1 MRVSPWLAHCYTA
14 LGAPLALSALLRAI
28 DGDFRTAFLL
38 LAVTVVIDATD
49 GWLARWLAV
58 KERLP
63 HFDGSRL
70 DDIIDYLTY
79 VVVPVVIAIRV
90 PLLPEAWAM
99 LVGAVVL
106 LSSAYGFSRTDAKV
120 ETTDFFFTGFPSYW
134 NIVILYL
141 FLLGLPSEVNAAVLV
156 TLAALVFAPMRYIY
170 PSRTRALR
178 GTTLALSAVW
188 GAAML
193 WMTWR
198 LPNVDRML
206 VLISLAAPA
215 YYVVISLWLAGR
227 APR

>member
-1 MRVSPWLAHCYTA
+1 MPPSPWLAHCYTA
-14 LGAPLALSALLRAI
+14 LGAPLALWALLAAI
-28 DGDFRTAFLL
+28 DRDFRTSFLL
-38 LAVTVVIDATD
+38 LAVTVLIDATD
-49 GWLARWLAV
+49 GWLARWLRV

-63 HFDGSRL
+63 YFDGARL

-99 LVGAVVL
+99 PVGTVVL

-134 NIVILYL
+134 NIVVLYL
-141 FLLGLPSEVNAAVLV
+141 FLLGLPAAVNAAVLV

-178 GTTLALSAVW
+178 RTTLALSALW
-188 GAAML
+188 GAAMF
-193 WMTWR
+193 WMLWR
-198 LPNVDRML
+198 LPEVNRGL
-206 VLISLAAPA
+206 VWISLAAPA
-215 YYVVISLWLAGR
+215 YYVAISLWLAGR
-227 APR
+227 EPR